1 MNKLLKLTF
10 SLIIPIVIIFS
21 FLIIHNNNIKYTK
34 EINRYKM
41 EIVQKEEDIKTLN
54 KEKEELTNEN
64 NDLKSKIEEKDKEI
78 KSLQDKNSKLE
89 SENRNLKKKLN
100 NSSSSTSTGNKA
112 VYQAYAHD
120 LVINSYG
127 WSESDFSNLVI
138 LWEKESGWNPYS
150 KNKYSGAYGIPQALP
165 ASKMASFGDD
175 YLTNYKTQI
184 KWGLS
189 YIKDRYGTPTAAMNH
204 FNNKGWY

>member
-78 KSLQDKNSKLE
+78 KSLQDKNIRLE
-89 SENRNLKKKLN
+89 SENKNLKKKLN

-127 WSESDFSNLVI
+127 WSESDFSNLVT

-184 KWGLS
+184 K
-189 YIKDRYGTPTAAMNH
+189 
-204 FNNKGWY
+204 

>member
-21 FLIIHNNNIKYTK
+21 FLIIHNNNIKHTE
-34 EINRYKM
+34 EINKYKA
-41 EIVQKEEDIKTLN
+41 EIAQKEEDIKTLN

-89 SENRNLKKKLN
+89 SENQNLKKKLN
-100 NSSSSTSTGNKA
+100 SSLSSTLTGSNATRDKT

-120 LVINSYG
+120 LVINLYG

-184 KWGLS
+184 K
-189 YIKDRYGTPTAAMNH
+189 
-204 FNNKGWY
+204 

>member
-21 FLIIHNNNIKYTK
+21 FLIIHNNNIKHIE
-34 EINRYKM
+34 EIDKYKA
-41 EIVQKEEDIKTLN
+41 EIAQKEEDIKTLN
-54 KEKEELTNEN
+54 KEKEELANEN

-78 KSLQDKNSKLE
+78 KSLQDKNIRLE
-89 SENRNLKKKLN
+89 SENKNLKKKLN

-184 KWGLS
+184 K
-189 YIKDRYGTPTAAMNH
+189 
-204 FNNKGWY
+204 